1 MGSFVILNTYWK
13 KMTNTQIRAASTGS
27 TVKPKSA
34 SSADLIFGS
43 SKSPGD
49 ETHPWLLVELEVD
62 GRGYLFAFSRNSV
75 QVCDYK
81 REDQD
86 QLGPPH
92 IWLNHRHD
100 WHDCEVLDEC
110 GKVNFHLSKRSDWET
125 FWRVASVRA
134 FKSVNRNPICSKDDK
149 KSLESVFR
157 SSNLLQRI
165 ESKVQS
171 PPPLAF
177 IDSLKARR

>member
-1 MGSFVILNTYWK
+1 LGSFVILNTYWK
-13 KMTNTQIRAASTGS
+13 KMTNTQIRAASTLS

-34 SSADLIFGS
+34 SDRDLFFGS
-43 SKSPGD
+43 SKAPVD
-49 ETHPWLLVELEVD
+49 IPHPWLLVELED
-62 GRGYLFAFSRNSV
+62 EGRVYLFAFSRNSV
-75 QVCDYK
+75 EDCDYE

-100 WHDCEVLDEC
+100 WHDCKVLDEC

-125 FWRVASVRA
+125 FCRVASVRA
-134 FKSVNRNPICSKDDK
+134 FKSVNTSPFCSEDDK

-157 SSNLLQRI
+157 SSNLLRRI
-165 ESKVQS
+165 KSKMQA
-171 PPPLAF
+171 PPPPAF
-177 IDSLKARR
+177 IDSLKVSK